1 MTWSPASCS
10 ASMVQSIQAS
20 APSSTGD
27 SLTDGDQPMPWN
39 LSAPLVA
46 ITRQSSSWSS
56 PRMFTQN
63 LPARSMRG
71 HVVLAYAAQ
80 NATSG
85 GSSDTDVNEFAARPT
100 GSPPS
105 GSTAVMTVTP
115 VAKWPSTDRYRAA
128 STVGYSGSGSGP
140 GGSSHD

>member
-1 MTWSPASCS
+1 MIGEPVRA
-10 ASMVQSIQAS
+10 
-20 APSSTGD
+20 GF
-27 SLTDGDQPMPWN
+27 QPIVAN
-39 LSAPLVA
+39 LSTSFEAN
-46 ITRQSSSWSS
+46 TREISSWSS

-128 STVGYSGSGSGP
+128 STVGYSVSGSGP
-140 GGSSHD
+140 RGSSYDSAGTGPQAIGRTRW